1 MTRSTWLAQ
10 LAVVA
15 CAMTTVAQAQPYPA
29 KPVRLIVPSVAGG
42 GTDISARLIAP
53 KMGEI
58 LGQQLVV
65 ENRAGAAMI
74 IGGELVARAQ
84 PDGYTLLM
92 GISTLTINPS
102 IHRKMPFDVLRDF
115 APVSQV
121 VSQPNILVVHPSV
134 PVKTTRELIAFT
146 RKNPNQLNYGSAG
159 VGSNPHLTME
169 LFLNMAGIK
178 MVHVPYKGLAPAMT
192 DTIAGHLTVMMSTM
206 LTGIPY
212 ARDGRLRALAV
223 SGAQR
228 SRVLPELP
236 TIAESALPGYD
247 AVQWYGVLAPAGTPR
262 EIIVKLHDAVTRTL
276 RDPGVRERFLADGAD
291 IIGSTPEEF
300 SAYIASETA
309 KWAKVIKSA
318 GIKPE

>member
-1 MTRSTWLAQ
+1 MKKIKPLV
-10 LAVVA
+10 AV
-15 CAMTTVAQAQPYPA
+15 AMTLVATTAVHAQSVYPA
-29 KPVRLIVPSVAGG
+29 KTIRLVVPSVAGG

-53 KMGEI
+53 KLGEI
-58 LGQQLVV
+58 LGQQVVV

-74 IGGELVARAQ
+74 IGGETVARAT

-115 APVSQV
+115 APVSLV

-134 PVKTTRELIAFT
+134 PVKTTRELIAFA
-146 RKNPNQLNYGSAG
+146 RSHANELNYGSAG

-169 LFLNMAGIK
+169 LFLNMANIK

-192 DTIAGHLTVMMSTM
+192 DTLAGQLTVMMSTM

-212 ARDGRLRALAV
+212 VRDNRLRALAV
-223 SGAQR
+223 SGAKR

-247 AVQWYGVLAPAGTPR
+247 AVQWYGVLAPANTPR
-262 EIIVKLHDAVTRTL
+262 EVIAKLHDAVTRTL
-276 RDPGVRERFLADGAD
+276 RDTTVRDRFLADGAD
-291 IIGSTPEEF
+291 IVGSSPEEF
-300 SAYIASETA
+300 GTYIASETA

>member
-1 MTRSTWLAQ
+1 MKKIKPMV
-10 LAVVA
+10 AV
-15 CAMTTVAQAQPYPA
+15 AMTLVATTAVHAQSVYPV
-29 KPVRLIVPSVAGG
+29 KTIRLVVPSVAGG

-53 KMGEI
+53 KLGEI
-58 LGQQLVV
+58 LGQQVVV

-74 IGGELVARAQ
+74 IGGETVARAT

-115 APVSQV
+115 APVSLV

-134 PVKTTRELIAFT
+134 PVKTTRELIAFA
-146 RKNPNQLNYGSAG
+146 RSHANELNYGSAG

-169 LFLNMAGIK
+169 LFLNMANIK

-192 DTIAGHLTVMMSTM
+192 DTLAGQLTVMMSTM

-212 ARDGRLRALAV
+212 VRDNRLRALAV
-223 SGAQR
+223 SGAKR

-247 AVQWYGVLAPAGTPR
+247 AVQWYGVLAPANTPR
-262 EIIVKLHDAVTRTL
+262 EVIAKLHDAVTRTL
-276 RDPGVRERFLADGAD
+276 RDTAVRDRFLADGAD
-291 IIGSTPEEF
+291 IVGSSPEEF
-300 SAYIASETA
+300 GTYIASETA

>member
-1 MTRSTWLAQ
+1 MVATMLAGVAHAQTW
-10 LAVVA
+10 
-15 CAMTTVAQAQPYPA
+15 PA
-29 KPVRLIVPSVAGG
+29 KPIRLIVPSVAGG
-42 GTDISARLIAP
+42 GTDIAARMIAP
-53 KMGEI
+53 KVGET
-58 LGQQLVV
+58 LGQQVVV

-74 IGGELVARAQ
+74 IGGEAVARAT

-102 IHRKMPFDVLRDF
+102 IHKKMPFDVVRDF
-115 APVSQV
+115 APVSLV

-134 PVKTTRELIAFT
+134 PVKTTRELIAFART
-146 RKNPNQLNYGSAG
+146 HANQLNYGSAG

-169 LFLNMAGIK
+169 LFLNMAGVR

-192 DTIAGHLTVMMSTM
+192 DTLAGQLTVMMSTM
-206 LTGIPY
+206 LTGISY

-236 TIAESALPGYD
+236 TIAEAALPGYD
-247 AVQWYGVLAPAGTPR
+247 AVQWYGVLAPAATPR
-262 EIIVKLHDAVTRTL
+262 EIVARLHDAVTRTL
-276 RDPGVRERFLADGAD
+276 RDAGVRERFLADGAD
-291 IIGSTPEEF
+291 IIGSAPEEF
-300 SAYIASETA
+300 TAYIASETA